1 MLKNIFL
8 DLDDTILNFTAGEA
22 KALSQTLWEAG
33 IEPTEAILDRYHII
47 NTAHW
52 ELLEEGRLTRDE
64 VLVQR
69 FEQLFRELGVD
80 HSGKAIS
87 ERYEGLLS
95 CQHDFMPGAEQL
107 LKDLSSRYDLYLASN
122 GAAAVQN
129 PRLDD
134 AGLRPYF
141 KGIFISEEMGA
152 DKPSKAFFDACFA
165 AIPGFRLEET
175 VMVGDEAA
183 YPMQS
188 VVKFVLALSVLK
200 RVDQGAMNLEQI
212 IRIRP
217 EQLVKDTW
225 SPLRERFPQGG
236 DFSLKELLRVT
247 VQESDNNTCDL
258 LFGLIGGPQGVQKD
272 LKEWG
277 IDGINVRFTEEEIHR
292 NHDLQYVN
300 SSRPSAMNSLL
311 RAFDEGKILARG
323 TQNFLWGIMA
333 GCSTGPERLKGQL
346 PRDYVVAHKTG
357 SGFSLPGGGVTARN
371 DVGIIVLPNGRKMAV
386 SVFIRDSKDSESACD
401 RVIASMARWLCM
413 EWKPAAGKE

>member
-22 KALSQTLWEAG
+22 KALSQTLREAG

-69 FEQLFRELGVD
+69 FEQLFRELGVN

-87 ERYEGLLS
+87 ERYEVLLS

-129 PRLDD
+129 PRLND

-141 KGIFISEEMGA
+141 KDIFISEEMGA

-175 VMVGDEAA
+175 VMVGD
-183 YPMQS
+183 S
-188 VVKFVLALSVLK
+188 LTS
-200 RVDQGAMNLEQI
+200 D
-212 IRIRP
+212 IRGG
-217 EQLVKDTW
+217 LNAG
-225 SPLRERFPQGG
+225 LR
-236 DFSLKELLRVT
+236 T
-247 VQESDNNTCDL
+247 VWFN
-258 LFGLIGGPQGVQKD
+258 P
-272 LKEWG
+272 
-277 IDGINVRFTEEEIHR
+277 
-292 NHDLQYVN
+292 
-300 SSRPSAMNSLL
+300 
-311 RAFDEGKILARG
+311 
-323 TQNFLWGIMA
+323 
-333 GCSTGPERLKGQL
+333 
-346 PRDYVVAHKTG
+346 
-357 SGFSLPGGGVTARN
+357 TARN
-371 DVGIIVLPNGRKMAV
+371 LVRTFVPAIPSALFRSCSPFWDLCGKAISFYSYSVGIDTSKISIPRRKAYSTV
-386 SVFIRDSKDSESACD
+386 
-401 RVIASMARWLCM
+401 
-413 EWKPAAGKE
+413 

>member
-87 ERYEGLLS
+87 ERYEVLLS
-95 CQHDFMPGAEQL
+95 RQHEFMPGAEQL
-107 LKDLSSRYDLYLASN
+107 LMDLSPRYDLYLASN

-165 AIPGFRLEET
+165 AIPHT
-175 VMVGDEAA
+175 
-183 YPMQS
+183 
-188 VVKFVLALSVLK
+188 
-200 RVDQGAMNLEQI
+200 
-212 IRIRP
+212 
-217 EQLVKDTW
+217 T
-225 SPLRERFPQGG
+225 
-236 DFSLKELLRVT
+236 VT
-247 VQESDNNTCDL
+247 VPD
-258 LFGLIGGPQGVQKD
+258 
-272 LKEWG
+272 
-277 IDGINVRFTEEEIHR
+277 
-292 NHDLQYVN
+292 
-300 SSRPSAMNSLL
+300 SSYTKWRP
-311 RAFDEGKILARG
+311 
-323 TQNFLWGIMA
+323 
-333 GCSTGPERLKGQL
+333 
-346 PRDYVVAHKTG
+346 
-357 SGFSLPGGGVTARN
+357 
-371 DVGIIVLPNGRKMAV
+371 PNGKLH
-386 SVFIRDSKDSESACD
+386 
-401 RVIASMARWLCM
+401 RVRRPCFLVPHSCPKLDGNR
-413 EWKPAAGKE
+413 

>member
-22 KALSQTLWEAG
+22 KALSQTLREAG

-69 FEQLFRELGVD
+69 FEQLSRELGVD
-80 HSGKAIS
+80 HSGKVIS
-87 ERYEGLLS
+87 ERYEVLLS

-165 AIPGFRLEET
+165 AIPGFPRCWITAST
-175 VMVGDEAA
+175 VLNSRRRRRK
-183 YPMQS
+183 PRRTRRWS
-188 VVKFVLALSVLK
+188 KSK
-200 RVDQGAMNLEQI
+200 RPA
-212 IRIRP
+212 
-217 EQLVKDTW
+217 
-225 SPLRERFPQGG
+225 
-236 DFSLKELLRVT
+236 
-247 VQESDNNTCDL
+247 
-258 LFGLIGGPQGVQKD
+258 
-272 LKEWG
+272 
-277 IDGINVRFTEEEIHR
+277 
-292 NHDLQYVN
+292 
-300 SSRPSAMNSLL
+300 SRSTLTPTTSTPS
-311 RAFDEGKILARG
+311 
-323 TQNFLWGIMA
+323 
-333 GCSTGPERLKGQL
+333 
-346 PRDYVVAHKTG
+346 
-357 SGFSLPGGGVTARN
+357 
-371 DVGIIVLPNGRKMAV
+371 
-386 SVFIRDSKDSESACD
+386 
-401 RVIASMARWLCM
+401 
-413 EWKPAAGKE
+413 

>member
-80 HSGKAIS
+80 RSGKAIS
-87 ERYEGLLS
+87 ERYEVLLS
-95 CQHDFMPGAEQL
+95 RQHEFMPGAEQL
-107 LKDLSSRYDLYLASN
+107 LMDLSPRYDLYLASN

-175 VMVGDEAA
+175 VMVGDREW
-183 YPMQS
+183 
-188 VVKFVLALSVLK
+188 
-200 RVDQGAMNLEQI
+200 
-212 IRIRP
+212 RP
-217 EQLVKDTW
+217 
-225 SPLRERFPQGG
+225 PQ
-236 DFSLKELLRVT
+236 
-247 VQESDNNTCDL
+247 
-258 LFGLIGGPQGVQKD
+258 
-272 LKEWG
+272 
-277 IDGINVRFTEEEIHR
+277 
-292 NHDLQYVN
+292 
-300 SSRPSAMNSLL
+300 
-311 RAFDEGKILARG
+311 
-323 TQNFLWGIMA
+323 
-333 GCSTGPERLKGQL
+333 
-346 PRDYVVAHKTG
+346 
-357 SGFSLPGGGVTARN
+357 
-371 DVGIIVLPNGRKMAV
+371 
-386 SVFIRDSKDSESACD
+386 
-401 RVIASMARWLCM
+401 
-413 EWKPAAGKE
+413 

>member
-22 KALSQTLWEAG
+22 KALSQTLREAG

-87 ERYEGLLS
+87 ERYEVLLS

-141 KGIFISEEMGA
+141 KGIFISEEIGA

-175 VMVGDEAA
+175 VMVGDSLTSDIRGGSPTARSPGRISGRA
-183 YPMQS
+183 IPSTLFRSCSPFWHLCSKAISFYSYS
-188 VVKFVLALSVLK
+188 V
-200 RVDQGAMNLEQI
+200 
-212 IRIRP
+212 
-217 EQLVKDTW
+217 
-225 SPLRERFPQGG
+225 
-236 DFSLKELLRVT
+236 
-247 VQESDNNTCDL
+247 
-258 LFGLIGGPQGVQKD
+258 
-272 LKEWG
+272 G
-277 IDGINVRFTEEEIHR
+277 IDT
-292 NHDLQYVN
+292 
-300 SSRPSAMNSLL
+300 S
-311 RAFDEGKILARG
+311 KISIPRRKAY
-323 TQNFLWGIMA
+323 
-333 GCSTGPERLKGQL
+333 ST
-346 PRDYVVAHKTG
+346 V
-357 SGFSLPGGGVTARN
+357 
-371 DVGIIVLPNGRKMAV
+371 
-386 SVFIRDSKDSESACD
+386 
-401 RVIASMARWLCM
+401 
-413 EWKPAAGKE
+413 

>member
-22 KALSQTLWEAG
+22 KALSQTLREAG

-69 FEQLFRELGVD
+69 FEQLFRELGVN

-87 ERYEGLLS
+87 ERYEVLLS

-165 AIPGFRLEET
+165 AIPCPTQADAWPEAERDRYRELVARCDMET
-175 VMVGDEAA
+175 MVSDT
-183 YPMQS
+183 YSSTCMQ
-188 VVKFVLALSVLK
+188 
-200 RVDQGAMNLEQI
+200 RRDRYMVDHAM
-212 IRIRP
+212 
-217 EQLVKDTW
+217 
-225 SPLRERFPQGG
+225 
-236 DFSLKELLRVT
+236 LL
-247 VQESDNNTCDL
+247 
-258 LFGLIGGPQGVQKD
+258 I
-272 LKEWG
+272 
-277 IDGINVRFTEEEIHR
+277 
-292 NHDLQYVN
+292 
-300 SSRPSAMNSLL
+300 A
-311 RAFDEGKILARG
+311 AFDGTAGGTRYTVEYALRRG
-323 TQNFLWGIMA
+323 IEIF
-333 GCSTGPERLKGQL
+333 
-346 PRDYVVAHKTG
+346 
-357 SGFSLPGGGVTARN
+357 
-371 DVGIIVLPNGRKMAV
+371 DVSIPT
-386 SVFIRDSKDSESACD
+386 E
-401 RVIASMARWLCM
+401 
-413 EWKPAAGKE
+413 

>member
-8 DLDDTILNFTAGEA
+8 DLDDTILDFTAGEA
-22 KALSQTLWEAG
+22 KALSQTLREAG

-95 CQHDFMPGAEQL
+95 RQHGFMPGAEQL

-175 VMVGDEAA
+175 VMVGD
-183 YPMQS
+183 S
-188 VVKFVLALSVLK
+188 LTS
-200 RVDQGAMNLEQI
+200 D
-212 IRIRP
+212 IRGGSNAGLRTVWFNPHGKEPRPDIRP
-217 EQLVKDTW
+217 GLLAVGGYPAELYHPSSFGAAPPFGIYAVKQFHFTAILW
-225 SPLRERFPQGG
+225 ESTHQKSRFPAARRIPPCSG
-236 DFSLKELLRVT
+236 
-247 VQESDNNTCDL
+247 
-258 LFGLIGGPQGVQKD
+258 
-272 LKEWG
+272 
-277 IDGINVRFTEEEIHR
+277 
-292 NHDLQYVN
+292 
-300 SSRPSAMNSLL
+300 SR
-311 RAFDEGKILARG
+311 RRCR
-323 TQNFLWGIMA
+323 Q
-333 GCSTGPERLKGQL
+333 RRQ
-346 PRDYVVAHKTG
+346 
-357 SGFSLPGGGVTARN
+357 
-371 DVGIIVLPNGRKMAV
+371 
-386 SVFIRDSKDSESACD
+386 
-401 RVIASMARWLCM
+401 
-413 EWKPAAGKE
+413 

>member
-22 KALSQTLWEAG
+22 KALSQTLREAG
-33 IEPTEAILDRYHII
+33 IEPTVAILDRYHII

-87 ERYEGLLS
+87 ERYEVLLS

-175 VMVGDEAA
+175 VMVGDSLTSDIRGGSNAGLRTVWFNPLGRNPGRISGRA
-183 YPMQS
+183 IPSTLFRSCSPFWHLCSKAISFYGYS
-188 VVKFVLALSVLK
+188 V
-200 RVDQGAMNLEQI
+200 
-212 IRIRP
+212 
-217 EQLVKDTW
+217 
-225 SPLRERFPQGG
+225 
-236 DFSLKELLRVT
+236 
-247 VQESDNNTCDL
+247 
-258 LFGLIGGPQGVQKD
+258 
-272 LKEWG
+272 G
-277 IDGINVRFTEEEIHR
+277 IDT
-292 NHDLQYVN
+292 
-300 SSRPSAMNSLL
+300 S
-311 RAFDEGKILARG
+311 KISIPRRKAY
-323 TQNFLWGIMA
+323 
-333 GCSTGPERLKGQL
+333 ST
-346 PRDYVVAHKTG
+346 V
-357 SGFSLPGGGVTARN
+357 
-371 DVGIIVLPNGRKMAV
+371 
-386 SVFIRDSKDSESACD
+386 
-401 RVIASMARWLCM
+401 
-413 EWKPAAGKE
+413 

>member
-22 KALSQTLWEAG
+22 KALSQTLREAG

-69 FEQLFRELGVD
+69 FEQLFR
-80 HSGKAIS
+80 
-87 ERYEGLLS
+87 
-95 CQHDFMPGAEQL
+95 EQL

-175 VMVGDEAA
+175 VMVGDSLTSDIRGGSNAGLRTVWFNPLGKEPRADIRPS
-183 YPMQS
+183 YTIH
-188 VVKFVLALSVLK
+188 ALS
-200 RVDQGAMNLEQI
+200 
-212 IRIRP
+212 
-217 EQLVKDTW
+217 
-225 SPLRERFPQGG
+225 
-236 DFSLKELLRVT
+236 ELLP
-247 VQESDNNTCDL
+247 L
-258 LFGLIGGPQGVQKD
+258 L
-272 LKEWG
+272 
-277 IDGINVRFTEEEIHR
+277 
-292 NHDLQYVN
+292 
-300 SSRPSAMNSLL
+300 
-311 RAFDEGKILARG
+311 
-323 TQNFLWGIMA
+323 
-333 GCSTGPERLKGQL
+333 
-346 PRDYVVAHKTG
+346 
-357 SGFSLPGGGVTARN
+357 
-371 DVGIIVLPNGRKMAV
+371 
-386 SVFIRDSKDSESACD
+386 
-401 RVIASMARWLCM
+401 ASMQ
-413 EWKPAAGKE
+413 